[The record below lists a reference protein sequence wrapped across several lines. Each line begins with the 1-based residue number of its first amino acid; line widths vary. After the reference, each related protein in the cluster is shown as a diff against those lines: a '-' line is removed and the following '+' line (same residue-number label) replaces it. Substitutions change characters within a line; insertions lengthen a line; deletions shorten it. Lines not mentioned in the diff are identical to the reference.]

1 MVNER
6 GGVSSTGGRCIE
18 NLQDFQK
25 GDERDKVAE
34 SKKDLREL

>member
-25 GDERDKVAE
+25 RDEKDKVAE
-34 SKKDLREL
+34 AMKDLREL